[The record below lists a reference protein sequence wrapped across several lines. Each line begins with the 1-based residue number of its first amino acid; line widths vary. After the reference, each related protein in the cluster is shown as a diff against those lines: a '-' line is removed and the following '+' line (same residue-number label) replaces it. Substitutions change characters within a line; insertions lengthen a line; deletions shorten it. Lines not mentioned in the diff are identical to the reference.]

1 MFEQFGE
8 IESVRVQRGEGEEL
22 KDYGYVCFK
31 DPEDAERALEGM
43 NKKKVGDDFL
53 IVNKHINK
61 KDSEP
66 SYGNKLNPI
75 TQNLTKT
82 FNSNIYIKFIPSD
95 VTEDQLREK
104 FTIKGFEI
112 ISIKLNKWIK
122 KYDGVESSPYQ
133 FAYILYNEVAAAQKA
148 IQTFDQSTVFGPK
161 PILVELWV
169 SKEEKEQEKKKRDSQ
184 QIS

>member
-1 MFEQFGE
+1 VSCKLETYNDGKSKGYAYIQYKTKEEADAAKAALNGHEFRGKKIDIEIHEKREKREQLTTKFNNLFVKNFPAGTDDQQLTKMFEQFGE

-66 SYGNKLNPI
+66 TYGNKLNPI

-95 VTEDQLREK
+95 VTED
-104 FTIKGFEI
+104 
-112 ISIKLNKWIK
+112 
-122 KYDGVESSPYQ
+122 
-133 FAYILYNEVAAAQKA
+133 
-148 IQTFDQSTVFGPK
+148 
-161 PILVELWV
+161 
-169 SKEEKEQEKKKRDSQ
+169 
-184 QIS
+184 